1 MTVFDGKRL
10 PADILRLDVDGL
22 RRGFYTD
29 RYFVNVATILDSLR
43 ESGYHYP
50 DQSPRGVPAEGFA
63 VGDVEVE
70 AQIFTRRQPF
80 ALVAGVDVALQMLRH
95 CAGYFEGERFVPAW
109 DGLQVQAL
117 ADGEL
122 AHYDGDPLNVQPV
135 MRIRGR
141 YRHFALLETAL
152 LGYLTRA
159 TRVASQV
166 YDVLRAAAGKEV
178 LFFPARFDLPAV
190 QSLDGYAYWLAVAR
204 YNQDVPTP
212 VRPLVSTDAGGAW
225 WGGSGGGT
233 VPHALIACF
242 LADTAESMVAF
253 ARYMPPDMAR
263 IALVDFNND
272 AVGDSLRVL
281 DAYWPEYSA
290 AHQRGDEAE
299 MRRWSLAGVRLDTA
313 SNMRDVSLAS
323 DDSGGVSAELVR
335 LVREAL
341 DNAHTRWDVSPQMRA
356 VARAFCGQVQIVVSG
371 GFNAERIRRFE
382 AERVP
387 VDAYGVGS
395 TLLANRGDT
404 DFTQDIVRVKI
415 DGRWV
420 DMAKTGRA
428 PSDHPDLQDID
439 LGALT

>member
-10 PADILRLDVDGL
+10 SAEILRLDVDGL
-22 RRGFYTD
+22 RRGFYAD
-29 RYFVNVATILDSLR
+29 RYFVNVANILAELR
-43 ESGYHYP
+43 TAGYRYP
-50 DQSPRGVPAEGFA
+50 DNSPRGVSAEGFA

-70 AQIFTRRQPF
+70 AQIFTRRQPS
-80 ALVAGVDVALQMLRH
+80 ALIAGVDVALQILRH
-95 CAGYFEGERFVPAW
+95 CAGYFEGERFVPTW
-109 DGLQVQAL
+109 DDLHVQAL
-117 ADGEL
+117 ADGEMTR
-122 AHYDGDPLNVQPV
+122 YDGDPLNVQPV
-135 MRIRGR
+135 MRIRGH

-166 YDVLRAAAGKEV
+166 YDVLRAADGKEI

-204 YNQDVPTP
+204 YNQGAPTP
-212 VRPLVSTDAGGAW
+212 VRPLVSTDAGAAW

-233 VPHALIACF
+233 MPHALIACF
-242 LADTAESMVAF
+242 LADTAESMIAF
-253 ARYMPPDMAR
+253 ARHMPPDMAR

-272 AVGDSLRVL
+272 VVGDSLRVL
-281 DAYWPEYSA
+281 DVLWPEYSA
-290 AHQRGDEAE
+290 AYQRGDEAE
-299 MRRWSLAGVRLDTA
+299 MRRWSLDGVRLDTA
-313 SNMRDVSLAS
+313 SGMRDISLVSEDAT
-323 DDSGGVSAELVR
+323 GVSSQLVR

-341 DNAHTRWDVSPQMRA
+341 DNAYTRWDVASQMQT
-356 VARAFCGQVQIVVSG
+356 VAREFCERVKIVVSG
-371 GFNAERIRRFE
+371 GFNTERIRRFE

-387 VDAYGVGS
+387 VDSYGVGS

-428 PSDHPDLQDID
+428 PNDHPDLQDID